1 MDVTWCGVTCQCE
14 VLAAGNWWM
23 GWNWKLEK
31 NRQRRQLPQLASMR
45 NRATTP
51 LSKPKIRQSW
61 SKYNLYNLSRLR
73 NPPTSAR
80 TFFQQKWTA
89 KSMARAYHGEQ
100 VRESQWTRMFS
111 RRLRSV
117 VPMNPW
123 KLARDDGSGMAAG
136 RGSGLEV
143 ETSGRR
149 DRDGPRP
156 TPYTNMTFAPL
167 ERRLDVAIFRALFA
181 SSARQARQ
189 FVLHGA
195 VTVNGRKMRYP
206 GYLLNPGD
214 MFQVEPERVMFATGA
229 PKDKF
234 ERREARV
241 ERKKAA
247 ATEEAEGEGEEAKE
261 KDAEIEAK
269 EAESEKL
276 DTRETLKALL
286 SKAKNIMSDNKD
298 VLAAKRKQELRGFQ
312 KAIRRVMS
320 RSGSSQSVLTDN
332 LETQFS
338 ELMKLLKA
346 TKIETKEVK
355 GAKKEGQDSKTET
368 TKSTDIESAEATTSA
383 TKPTEALT
391 EAFRQ
396 ASQNP
401 EAEVDTSELTEEE
414 FDTLKRALVQMRDN
428 PIDNSKPYATPWRPR
443 DYMGA
448 FAFIPRYLEVNQNIC
463 AAVYLRHP
471 VARPGFSEV
480 PTPFGESVST
490 AAFSWYLRRR

>member
-1 MDVTWCGVTCQCE
+1 
-14 VLAAGNWWM
+14 
-23 GWNWKLEK
+23 
-31 NRQRRQLPQLASMR
+31 MR

-61 SKYNLYNLSRLR
+61 SKYNLYNLQRAR
-73 NPPTSAR
+73 NPTTIGRS
-80 TFFQQKWTA
+80 FFQQKWTA

-123 KLARDDGSGMAAG
+123 RLARDDGSGMAAG
-136 RGSGLEV
+136 RGSGLEA
-143 ETSGRR
+143 SPKDRQDMRR
-149 DRDGPRP
+149 EEIRP
-156 TPYTNMTFAPL
+156 TPYTSMTFAPL

-195 VTVNGRKMRYP
+195 VTVNGKKMRYP

-214 MFQVEPERVMFATGA
+214 MFQVNPERVLFATGA

-247 ATEEAEGEGEEAKE
+247 KTEEAEGEAEGEEAKE
-261 KDAEIEAK
+261 NEPETDAK
-269 EAESEKL
+269 EAASEKL
-276 DTRETLKALL
+276 DTRKTLQSLL
-286 SKAKNIMSDNKD
+286 SKAKSIMGSSKD
-298 VLAAKRKQELRGFQ
+298 TLAAKRKQEIRGFQ
-312 KAIRRVMS
+312 KAVRRVMS
-320 RSGSSQSVLTDN
+320 RSGSDQSVLSDN
-332 LETQFS
+332 LESQFS
-338 ELMKLLKA
+338 ELMTLLKA
-346 TKIETKEVK
+346 TRIDDKKAKGTKKDTQKSE
-355 GAKKEGQDSKTET
+355 AESAPPAAESTET
-368 TKSTDIESAEATTSA
+368 EASAAE

-396 ASQNP
+396 AAQNP
-401 EAEVDTSELTEEE
+401 EGEVDTSELTDEE
-414 FDTLKRALVQMRDN
+414 FDVLKRALVQMRDN
-428 PIDNSKPYATPWRPR
+428 PIDNTKPYATPWRPR
-443 DYMGA
+443 DYMSA